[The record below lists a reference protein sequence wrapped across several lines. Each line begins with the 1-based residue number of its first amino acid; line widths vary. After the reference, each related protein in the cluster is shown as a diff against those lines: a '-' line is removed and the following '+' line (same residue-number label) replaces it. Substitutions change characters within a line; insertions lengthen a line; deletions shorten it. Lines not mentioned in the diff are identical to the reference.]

1 MKTRKTPKRTLDD
14 LDRELRVILLELG
27 HKNETEACRT
37 VGLDR
42 STYDRAKRRGLSNNP
57 RVGTVAKLRELGV
70 LDKIE
75 AFHRKT

>member
-1 MKTRKTPKRTLDD
+1 MRTKAKRTLAD
-14 LDRELRVILLELG
+14 LDRQLRVILLERG
-27 HKNETEACRT
+27 YKNETEACRE

-42 STYDRAKRRGLSNNP
+42 STYDRAKRRGIARNP
-57 RVGTVAKLRELGV
+57 RVGTIEKLRGLGV